1 MKYVYCILLGGGFN
15 DQLCTIKL
23 ALDYCDKSG
32 RTLIINNRLFTY
44 DVDFEMY
51 FNFPLTNIIY
61 DVTMVKKLVKD
72 NSCTIYQEIDK
83 KKICDSIDNKY
94 TFGLIRPYLTC
105 DNIILSLP
113 NSNVNEDLIVFGR
126 RDGGDGY
133 PLFKN
138 LIFKPKIKQI
148 ISDRY
153 KTLKKPYLCIQI
165 RNTDY
170 KCDYE
175 LLYENNKTEI
185 NSSNEIY
192 IATDDKKAL
201 KFFIDKGLPVKNF
214 TTFPI
219 ASEYRSL
226 HMSQLDP
233 HIKFIDMLSDI
244 YICGMSDNL
253 ISSSI
258 GGFIRLIRNCN
269 QNKYNLNKQFELLDN
284 K

>member
-1 MKYVYCILLGGGFN
+1 M
-15 DQLCTIKL
+15 
-23 ALDYCDKSG
+23 
-32 RTLIINNRLFTY
+32 
-44 DVDFEMY
+44 
-51 FNFPLTNIIY
+51 
-61 DVTMVKKLVKD
+61 
-72 NSCTIYQEIDK
+72 
-83 KKICDSIDNKY
+83 
-94 TFGLIRPYLTC
+94 
-105 DNIILSLP
+105 P

>member
-1 MKYVYCILLGGGFN
+1 MKYVYCIPRGGFN
-15 DQLCTIKL
+15 DNLNIIQLAVNYCNKYNRILLVHSIYNINITEYFEIPYNNVICDLDKITNICCKNHFTIYPYIFNSKIV
-23 ALDYCDKSG
+23 DIVNNDINFEYSKSG
-32 RTLIINNRLFTY
+32 FKYKDTFMNLPSS
-44 DVDFEMY
+44 DVSE
-51 FNFPLTNIIY
+51 NIIIF
-61 DVTMVKKLVKD
+61 VK
-72 NSCTIYQEIDK
+72 C
-83 KKICDSIDNKY
+83 
-94 TFGLIRPYLTC
+94 
-105 DNIILSLP
+105 
-113 NSNVNEDLIVFGR
+113 
-126 RDGGDGY
+126 GGGNGY
-133 PLFKN
+133 PLFKD

-153 KTLKKPYLCIQI
+153 KTLKKPYLSIQI

-170 KCDYE
+170 KCDYK
-175 LLYENNKTEI
+175 LLYENNMDEI
-185 NSSNEIY
+185 HSAIEIY

-201 KFFIDKGLPVKNF
+201 DFFVSKGLPIKNF
-214 TTFPI
+214 TTFPV
-219 ASEYRSL
+219 ASEYHNL
-226 HMSQLDP
+226 HYSRLEP